1 MFILGVLRVPGLL
14 LGELMVL
21 GVLELESLSCKA
33 LPCGRLMYYN
43 YKACVFSL
51 FVFLLVY

>member
-14 LGELMVL
+14 LEELMVL

-33 LPCGRLMYYN
+33 LPCGRLYVLQLQGV
-43 YKACVFSL
+43 CF
-51 FVFLLVY
+51 